1 MRRAGRPELEHRQV
15 RTEFEHQ
22 RCELR
27 LAMGGEAVRDAPHET
42 YYCQLKSH
50 DPLGESKPFGLLLLL
65 PLVIAPAGAPAP
77 FAPIGAHAPA
87 LQPVAFRWNV
97 ALHTCR
103 CSSSVPLERRTPL
116 PPVATPTPPS
126 PKRPSGSRPTRTTP
140 SRPRSRPGP
149 TASPGSSEAGT
160 LSPSLSDRAR
170 LLVIYYLFSSL
181 SYDALAPSP
190 Q

>member
-1 MRRAGRPELEHRQV
+1 MGMRRAGRPELEHRQV

-42 YYCQLKSH
+42 YYCQLKCH
-50 DPLGESKPFGLLLLL
+50 GPLGESKPFGLLLLL

-77 FAPIGAHAPA
+77 F
-87 LQPVAFRWNV
+87 RWNV
-97 ALHTCR
+97 AL
-103 CSSSVPLERRTPL
+103 
-116 PPVATPTPPS
+116 
-126 PKRPSGSRPTRTTP
+126 
-140 SRPRSRPGP
+140 RSRQSRLLRHLHQKDRPALVLPGRRHQDHGRDLGRRHP
-149 TASPGSSEAGT
+149 LARVKRGLFP
-160 LSPSLSDRAR
+160 PSLSTRAR

>member
-1 MRRAGRPELEHRQV
+1 MGMRRAGRPELEHRQV

-97 ALHTCR
+97 AL
-103 CSSSVPLERRTPL
+103 
-116 PPVATPTPPS
+116 
-126 PKRPSGSRPTRTTP
+126 
-140 SRPRSRPGP
+140 RSRQSRLLRHLHQKDRPDLVLPGRRDQDHGRDLGRRHP
-149 TASPGSSEAGT
+149 LARVKRGLFP
-160 LSPSLSDRAR
+160 PSLSTRAR
-170 LLVIYYLFSSL
+170 LLVIYYLFSNL

-190 Q
+190 